1 GSRSRKRMRIERRP
15 RIPSRWPLPP
25 QPQKLSFGSSVTTVC
40 PPSHPFARGIPAE
53 ADAVAERP
61 HARELVQF
69 AVRRGDARRHG
80 VGVIEDANGN
90 AGGFAL
96 ERSRKRGL

>member
-1 GSRSRKRMRIERRP
+1 MTRRP
-15 RIPSRWPLPP
+15 PRSTLFPSRR
-25 QPQKLSFGSSVTTVC
+25 SS
-40 PPSHPFARGIPAE
+40 
-53 ADAVAERP
+53 DLP

-96 ERSRKRGL
+96 ERSRSEEHTSELQSHSDLVCRLLLEKKKTNRAWHKPESGRTTSNVLR